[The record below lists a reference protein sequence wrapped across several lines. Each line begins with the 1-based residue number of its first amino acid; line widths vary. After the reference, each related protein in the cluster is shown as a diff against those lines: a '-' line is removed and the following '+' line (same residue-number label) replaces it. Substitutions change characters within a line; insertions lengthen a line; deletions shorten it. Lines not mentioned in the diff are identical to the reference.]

1 MLPRQSLTAYSELF
15 MKEFLIAHNT
25 TTKTIARIY
34 ENVQWELPFIV
45 RQPSHAPGFSI
56 LVVEFRAGVPC
67 GIPLFDGKKRCN
79 SWCPTVA
86 KGPQVIPGY
95 KDAVWTLVDV
105 PYSNVEEL
113 LANWAAKTN
122 LVDKDSGELFQTQE
136 NQEQKIDMA
145 SVAALAEQ
153 YREIEAEEIINEKSS
168 VRAIKTALG
177 RKIFPFGKYKGNT
190 VNEVL
195 ETDVNYVRW
204 AITNIRNFSAPTS

>member
-1 MLPRQSLTAYSELF
+1 M
-15 MKEFLIAHNT
+15 HNGT
-25 TTKTIARIY
+25 TRTIAQIY

-79 SWCPTVA
+79 SWCPTAA

-95 KDAVWTLVDV
+95 KDAVWSLVDV
-105 PYSNVEEL
+105 PYGNVEEL
-113 LANWAAKTN
+113 LGNWAEKAN
-122 LVDKDSGELFQTQE
+122 LVDKDSGELFETQDE
-136 NQEQKIDMA
+136 AQKQLEPKINMA
-145 SVAALAEQ
+145 SVAALAERC
-153 YREIEAEEIINEKSS
+153 REMEAEEIINEKSS
-168 VRAIKTALG
+168 VRAIRTALG

-195 ETDVNYVRW
+195 DTDVNYVRW